1 MIVSYN
7 MHFNDPIFWSFIVTL
22 CSIALL
28 TEASLLFHVLFVTR
42 QRFWRYLLVIFP
54 VAVSLWSFAV
64 ALDTSNKFE
73 SLPLVGYV
81 YYGFA
86 SYHALKE
93 IIAHLIIACQLQ
105 AVITIAVFAA
115 MLILRRIMLP
125 RTDRPPVWT
134 LAKDR
139 FLSVNL

>member
-7 MHFNDPIFWSFIVTL
+7 MHFNDPIFWSFIVTI

-64 ALDTSNKFE
+64 ALDTANKFE

-125 RTDRPPVWT
+125 RNGLPPVWT
-134 LAKDR
+134 FAKNR
-139 FLSVNL
+139 LFSTNV